1 MVHCAPGSIPSYNS
15 QVPRYF
21 RIAAIWL
28 CSTAV
33 AAHAEPTAQA
43 LLERYQCSRCHD
55 GTGQAPAP
63 EAKHCVHCHQ
73 SILSGTFSAPPVELA
88 RWQKNLVSLRAVPSL
103 TAIGKRLQR
112 KWVASFLLKPVDLR
126 PALPATMPRLNIT
139 PREAELLSRYLVPVE
154 APLPPPSKEG
164 MAAGRVLLDTLGCG
178 TCHQFTGVAPAK
190 PAPAAIP
197 SKDFATALLLAP
209 DLRYTRERFQAGAL
223 AAWLRAPTEQKP
235 DTLMPT
241 IAMTASQ
248 AEQLAA
254 YLLYAPL
261 ASPTTTPVPQR
272 LPILSRR
279 VGFEEVNAAV
289 FRRTCWHC
297 HSSADYALG
306 DGGPGNTGGFGFPP
320 RGLNLASYP
329 DVAAGSL
336 DDHGERRS
344 IFLPLSDGTPRLL
357 AHLLARQQEE
367 VGRTISGIR
376 GMPLGLPA
384 LSPQQLQLV
393 ESWIAQGRPR

>member
-178 TCHQFTGVAPAK
+178 ACHQFTGVAPAK

>member
-1 MVHCAPGSIPSYNS
+1 M
-15 QVPRYF
+15 PRYF

-139 PREAELLSRYLVPVE
+139 PREAELLSRYLVPTE
-154 APLPPPSKEG
+154 APLPPPSKDG
-164 MAAGRVLLDTLGCG
+164 IAAGRVLLDTLGCG

-190 PAPAAIP
+190 PAQAAIP

-261 ASPTTTPVPQR
+261 ASPTTTPVAQR
-272 LPILSRR
+272 LPVLSRR

-306 DGGPGNTGGFGFPP
+306 DGGPGNTGGFGFRP

-367 VGRTISGIR
+367 VGKTISGIR

>member
-1 MVHCAPGSIPSYNS
+1 MH
-15 QVPRYF
+15 RYF
-21 RIAAIWL
+21 RIAALLL

-43 LLERYQCSRCHD
+43 LLARYQCSRCHD
-55 GTGQAPAP
+55 GTGQPPAP
-63 EAKHCVHCHQ
+63 LEKHCVHCHQ
-73 SILSGTFSAPPVELA
+73 SILGGTFSAPPIELA
-88 RWQKNLVSLRAVPSL
+88 RWQKNLISLRAVPSL
-103 TAIGKRLQR
+103 AAIGKRLQR
-112 KWVASFLLKPVDLR
+112 KWVASFLLKPMDLR
-126 PALPATMPRLNIT
+126 PALPATMPRLNIS
-139 PREAELLSRYLVPVE
+139 PREAELLSRYLVPAE

-190 PAPAAIP
+190 PAPVAIP

-209 DLRYTRERFQAGAL
+209 DLRYTRERFQPGAL
-223 AAWLRAPTEQKP
+223 AAWLRAPAAQKP

-261 ASPTTTPVPQR
+261 APPTAAPIPQR

-297 HSSADYALG
+297 HSSADYAMG
-306 DGGPGNTGGFGFPP
+306 DGGPGNTGGFGFRP

-344 IFLPLSDGTPRLL
+344 IFLPVSDGTPRLL

-367 VGRTISGIR
+367 VGKTIPGIR

>member
-1 MVHCAPGSIPSYNS
+1 MVHRTPGSIPSYNS
-15 QVPRYF
+15 WVHHYF
-21 RIAAIWL
+21 RIAALVL
-28 CSTAV
+28 CSAAT

-43 LLERYQCSRCHD
+43 LLDHYQCSRCHN

-63 EAKHCVHCHQ
+63 KEKHCVHCHQ

-103 TAIGKRLQR
+103 TAIEKRLRR

-139 PREAELLSRYLVPVE
+139 PREAEILSRYLVPVE

-164 MAAGRVLLDTLGCG
+164 IAAGRVLLDTLGCG

-209 DLRYTRERFQAGAL
+209 DLRYTRERFQPGAL

-241 IAMTASQ
+241 IAMTVSQ
-248 AEQLAA
+248 SEQLAA

-261 ASPTTTPVPQR
+261 APPTTTPVPLR

-306 DGGPGNTGGFGFPP
+306 DGGPGNTGGFGFRP

-344 IFLPLSDGTPRLL
+344 VFLPLSDGTPRLL

-367 VGRTISGIR
+367 AGKTISGIR

>member
-1 MVHCAPGSIPSYNS
+1 MH
-15 QVPRYF
+15 RHF
-21 RIAAIWL
+21 WIAALLL

-43 LLERYQCSRCHD
+43 LLQRYQCSRCHD

-63 EAKHCVHCHQ
+63 EEKHCVHCHQ
-73 SILSGTFSAPPVELA
+73 SILSGTFPAPPVELA

-103 TAIGKRLQR
+103 TAIGKRLQQ
-112 KWVASFLLKPVDLR
+112 KWVASFLLRPRDLR
-126 PALPATMPRLNIT
+126 PALPATMPRLNLS
-139 PREAELLSRYLVPVE
+139 PGEAEILSRYLVPAE
-154 APLPPPSKEG
+154 PPLPPPSKEG
-164 MAAGRVLLDTLGCG
+164 IAAGRVLLDTLGCG
-178 TCHQFTGVAPAK
+178 TCHQFTGVTPLK

-197 SKDFATALLLAP
+197 SKDFAAALALAP
-209 DLRYTRERFQAGAL
+209 DLRYTRERFQPGAL
-223 AAWLRAPTEQKP
+223 AAWLHAPTTQKP

-261 ASPTTTPVPQR
+261 ALPTPAPVPQR

-279 VGFEEVNAAV
+279 VGFEEVNTAV

-306 DGGPGNTGGFGFPP
+306 DGGPGNTGGFGFRP

-336 DDHGERRS
+336 DDHGDRRS
-344 IFLPLSDGTPRLL
+344 IFLPSADGTPRLL

-367 VGRTISGIR
+367 VGKTVAGIR

>member
-1 MVHCAPGSIPSYNS
+1 M
-15 QVPRYF
+15 
-21 RIAAIWL
+21 
-28 CSTAV
+28 
-33 AAHAEPTAQA
+33 
-43 LLERYQCSRCHD
+43 
-55 GTGQAPAP
+55 
-63 EAKHCVHCHQ
+63 
-73 SILSGTFSAPPVELA
+73 
-88 RWQKNLVSLRAVPSL
+88 
-103 TAIGKRLQR
+103 
-112 KWVASFLLKPVDLR
+112 DLR
-126 PALPATMPRLNIT
+126 PALPATMPRLNIS
-139 PREAELLSRYLVPVE
+139 PREAEILSRYLVPAE

-190 PAPAAIP
+190 PAPVAIP

-209 DLRYTRERFQAGAL
+209 DLRYTRERFQPGAL
-223 AAWLRAPTEQKP
+223 AAWLRAPAAQKP

-261 ASPTTTPVPQR
+261 APPTAAPIPQR

-297 HSSADYALG
+297 HSSADYAMG
-306 DGGPGNTGGFGFPP
+306 DGGPGNTGGFGFRP

-344 IFLPLSDGTPRLL
+344 IFLPVSDGTPRLL

-367 VGRTISGIR
+367 VGKTIPGIR